1 MNTAEIQAL
10 GKRLTDN
17 LNKIIVGKE
26 SQIFLAVTTLFAGGH
41 LLFEDIPGT
50 GKTILARGI
59 AKSVGGTF
67 CRIQFTPDLLP
78 ADLTGINYFNVKKQ
92 EFEFLPGPV
101 FANIVLADEINR
113 ATPKTQSGLLE
124 CMEERQVTVDGRTY
138 PLAAPY
144 MVIATQNPIDTQ
156 GVFPLPE
163 AQLDRFLIRLSLGY
177 PDFESAV
184 SILSTHDSAR
194 VLETI
199 SPVVSIEE
207 IIQAQERIQTI
218 GVHEDLL
225 RYIVRLTEA
234 TRSLNGVIL
243 GVSQRGSLA
252 LLRFC
257 KAYAALNGRDYII
270 PDDVKACLIP
280 VFSHRLILS
289 SSERIHQNSAAQKL
303 TELLKTQP
311 VPTEYIV

>member
-1 MNTAEIQAL
+1 M
-10 GKRLTDN
+10 
-17 LNKIIVGKE
+17 
-26 SQIFLAVTTLFAGGH
+26 
-41 LLFEDIPGT
+41 
-50 GKTILARGI
+50 
-59 AKSVGGTF
+59 
-67 CRIQFTPDLLP
+67 
-78 ADLTGINYFNVKKQ
+78 
-92 EFEFLPGPV
+92 
-101 FANIVLADEINR
+101 
-113 ATPKTQSGLLE
+113 
-124 CMEERQVTVDGRTY
+124 
-138 PLAAPY
+138 
-144 MVIATQNPIDTQ
+144 
-156 GVFPLPE
+156 
-163 AQLDRFLIRLSLGY
+163 
-177 PDFESAV
+177 
-184 SILSTHDSAR
+184 
-194 VLETI
+194 ETI